1 MAQQETKQEE
11 LTQELTQED
20 FTPITY
26 EQDQAEKIVGESTS
40 YWKDAWRR
48 FRQNKLAIAGVII
61 IILLGLMAL
70 IGPHLTEYN
79 YRDNDLMNA
88 NQSPS
93 AEHWFGTDNLGRDMF
108 ARTWEGAKISLF
120 IGLTAAFIDLII
132 GVIWGSV
139 SGYIGGRVDEI
150 LMRIADILS
159 ALPYL
164 LVVILLMVVL
174 PQGLWTLIIA
184 MTITGWINMARI
196 VRGEVM
202 RLKTEEYVLAAKS
215 LGASTVRII
224 AKHLIPNMLGPILVT
239 LTLTVPTAIFTE
251 AFLSFLGLGVPAPLA
266 SWGTMTSDGLQAL
279 RYYPYQLFFPAFFI
293 SLTMLAFNV
302 VGDGLRDALDP
313 KDRR

>member
-1 MAQQETKQEE
+1 MSQVQLKET
-11 LTQELTQED
+11 D
-20 FTPITY
+20 FEPIEYTRS
-26 EQDQAEKIVGESTS
+26 EAEKIAGESTS
-40 YWKDAWRR
+40 FWKDAWRR
-48 FRQNKLAIAGVII
+48 FKQNKLAIAGIFVIV
-61 IILLGLMAL
+61 LLAIMSF
-70 IGPHLTEYN
+70 IGGPISGHN
-79 YRDNDLMNA
+79 YYDNDLINS

-93 AEHWFGTDNLGRDMF
+93 AEHWFGTDNLGRDLF
-108 ARTWEGAKISLF
+108 ARTWYGAKISLF

-139 SGYIGGRVDEI
+139 SGYLGGRVDEYM
-150 LMRIADILS
+150 MRIADILS
-159 ALPYL
+159 GVPYL
-164 LVVILLMVVL
+164 LVVILLMVIL

-202 RLKTEEYVLAAKS
+202 RLKKEEYVMAAKS
-215 LGASTVRII
+215 LGASNFRIM
-224 AKHLIPNMLGPILVT
+224 AKHLIPNTLGPILVT

-266 SWGTMTSDGLQAL
+266 SWGTMASDALPAL
-279 RYYPYQLFFPAFFI
+279 RYYPFQLFFPAFFI

-302 VGDGLRDALDP
+302 VGDEMRDALDP

>member
-1 MAQQETKQEE
+1 MSQHSIKDS
-11 LTQELTQED
+11 D
-20 FTPITY
+20 FTQIEYT
-26 EQDQAEKIVGESTS
+26 QAETEKIVGESTS

-48 FRQNKLAIAGVII
+48 FRKNKLAIAGII
-61 IILLGLMAL
+61 VIILLAIMSIA
-70 IGPHLTEYN
+70 GPFMTEHN
-79 YRDNDLMNA
+79 YYDNDLINA

-93 AEHWFGTDNLGRDMF
+93 SEHWFGTDNLGRDMF

-139 SGYIGGRVDEI
+139 SGYIGGRVDEY

-164 LVVILLMVVL
+164 LVVILLMVVM

-202 RLKTEEYVLAAKS
+202 RLKNEEYVLAAKS

-224 AKHLIPNMLGPILVT
+224 TKHLIPNMLGPILVT

-266 SWGTMTSDGLQAL
+266 SWGTMTSDGLASL

-302 VGDGLRDALDP
+302 VGDGLRDAFDP

>member
-1 MAQQETKQEE
+1 MSPNSLKR
-11 LTQELTQED
+11 LD
-20 FTPITY
+20 FEPIRY
-26 EQDQAEKIVGESTS
+26 EQDEAEKIIGESTS
-40 YWKDAWRR
+40 YGKDAWRR
-48 FRQNKLAIAGVII
+48 FKKNKLAVAGVLVII
-61 IILLGLMAL
+61 CLGLLA
-70 IGPHLTEYN
+70 IFGPKMTEHN
-79 YRDNDLMNA
+79 YYDNDLMNA
-88 NQSPS
+88 NVAPS

-132 GVIWGSV
+132 GVIWGSI
-139 SGYIGGRVDEI
+139 SGYIGGRVDEY
-150 LMRIADILS
+150 LMRIADILT

-174 PQGLWTLIIA
+174 PKGLWTLIIA

-202 RLKTEEYVLAAKS
+202 RLKTEEYVLAARS
-215 LGASTVRII
+215 LGASSVRII
-224 AKHLIPNMLGPILVT
+224 TKHLIPNMLGPILVT

-266 SWGTMTSDGLQAL
+266 SWGTMTADALPAL
-279 RYYPYQLFFPAFFI
+279 RYYPFQLFFPAFFI

-313 KDRR
+313 KERR

>member
-48 FRQNKLAIAGVII
+48 FRQNKLAIAGVVII
-61 IILLGLMAL
+61 IILGLMAL